1 MATFNNT
8 GGTPANSFTYT
19 NPSASTAVTVIGILV
34 GNTSGTD
41 ETVTLAVA
49 GNNVA
54 TGIPLPAGGL
64 LELIQGKIVLGG
76 SETIVVTA
84 STGNI
89 GVFFSVLEGV

>member
-34 GNTSGTD
+34 GNTTGTD
-41 ETVTLAVA
+41 VTVTLSIA

-76 SETIVVTA
+76 SEAIVVTG
-84 STGNI
+84 TGNI